1 MGKTL
6 KRLAIAGSAVLGSG
20 LIGKAFYTHMRYK
33 KIKPRELKNVQELI
47 KNRETTPEFHLTAH
61 RGLSAVAPEN
71 TVEAFRRAG
80 EAGGFYAFECDTHR
94 TTDGVWVIIH
104 DRSIRSMLDGKGKVT
119 DFSYD
124 ELCKM
129 KMVNG
134 ANIEN
139 YPDLKLCTLEEY
151 IDLCLEYG
159 VRPMIEIKD
168 PRTEQMAE
176 FYSILQRRGIVE
188 SCIIIS
194 FHIDILKA
202 LHEIDPSLEMWYLVE
217 FITEKTLN
225 RAEEAG
231 GLGIAFNAARQE
243 NRTEWIQKVHERG
256 LTAACWT
263 VDSEELLN
271 KMLDCGVK
279 YITTNSILP
288 NEVKNA

>member
-1 MGKTL
+1 M
-6 KRLAIAGSAVLGSG
+6 
-20 LIGKAFYTHMRYK
+20 
-33 KIKPRELKNVQELI
+33 
-47 KNRETTPEFHLTAH
+47 TAH

-71 TVEAFRRAG
+71 TLEAFRCAG

-119 DFSYD
+119 DYSYE
-124 ELCKM
+124 ELMHM

-134 ANIEN
+134 ANIEK
-139 YPDLKLCTLEEY
+139 YPDLKLCTLDEY
-151 IDLCLEYG
+151 IDLCLQYG

-168 PRTEQMAE
+168 PRTEQMEE

-202 LHEIDPSLEMWYLVE
+202 LYQIDPELEMWYLVE
-217 FITEKTLN
+217 YITEKALK
-225 RAEEAG
+225 RAEETG
-231 GLGIAFNAARQE
+231 NLGIAFNATRQE
-243 NRTEWIQKVHERG
+243 NRTEWIQKVHDRG

-288 NEVKNA
+288 KEVENA